1 MIGMREKFGY
11 SECSLFFLYYI
22 LTILGFCAILSI
34 CIKKKEVEEMNRKQW
49 FLKGM
54 KAGIP
59 ISLGYFA
66 VSIALGITARKAG
79 IPSVAAAITSL
90 LINASAGEHVG
101 FTLIAAGA
109 SFLEVALMEA
119 IANARYLLMS
129 AALSQKLKPNV
140 GMVQRLLL
148 GFTVTDEIFGISIGL
163 PVALDPCFTYGA
175 FCVATLGWTSGTYL
189 GAILG
194 GILPAFVLSAL
205 SVGLYGM
212 FISVF
217 VPEAKNN
224 RIVAALVIISFAASA
239 AFTYI
244 PYLNLI
250 DGGIRT
256 IILTVVI
263 SLVAALLF
271 PIKDNGAQEKE
282 AE

>member
-1 MIGMREKFGY
+1 
-11 SECSLFFLYYI
+11 
-22 LTILGFCAILSI
+22 
-34 CIKKKEVEEMNRKQW
+34 MNRKQW

-54 KAGIP
+54 RAGIP

-66 VSIALGITARKAG
+66 VSIALGISARQAG
-79 IPSVAAAITSL
+79 IPSIAAAITSL

-109 SFLEVALMEA
+109 SFLEVTLMEA

-129 AALSQKLKPNV
+129 ASLSQKLKPNV
-140 GMVQRLLL
+140 GIFQRLLL

-163 PVALDPCFTYGA
+163 PVALDPCFTLGA

-189 GAILG
+189 GAVLG
-194 GILPAFVLSAL
+194 GILPSFVLSAL
-205 SVGLYGM
+205 GVGLYGM

-224 RIVAALVIISFAASA
+224 KIIAALVCISFAASA

-244 PYLNLI
+244 PYLNGI
-250 DGGIRT
+250 DSGIRT
-256 IILTVVI
+256 IILTVII
-263 SLVAALLF
+263 SLLAAILF
-271 PIKDNGAQEKE
+271 PINDRQETDREGA
-282 AE
+282 

>member
-1 MIGMREKFGY
+1 
-11 SECSLFFLYYI
+11 
-22 LTILGFCAILSI
+22 
-34 CIKKKEVEEMNRKQW
+34 MNRKQW

-66 VSIALGITARKAG
+66 VSIALGISAKQAG
-79 IPSVAAAITSL
+79 IPSPAAALTSL

-109 SFLEVALMEA
+109 SFLEVTLMEA

-140 GMVQRLLL
+140 GLFQRLLL
-148 GFTVTDEIFGISIGL
+148 GFTVTDELFGISIGL
-163 PVALDPCFTYGA
+163 PVPLDPCFTLGA

-189 GAILG
+189 GAVLG
-194 GILPAFVLSAL
+194 GILPPFVLSAL
-205 SVGLYGM
+205 GVGLYGM

-217 VPEAKNN
+217 VPEAKANKT
-224 RIVAALVIISFAASA
+224 VAALVCISFAASA

-244 PYLNLI
+244 PYLNLL
-250 DGGIRT
+250 DEGIRI

-263 SLVAALLF
+263 SLIAAIFF
-271 PIKDNGAQEKE
+271 PIKDKIDVSDKKE
-282 AE
+282 GT